1 MNSKIFP
8 KDKVKIVISDFDGV
22 FTDGKLTIYSDGT
35 TSKNVDYKDIMAI
48 ANILKQ
54 DIKFAIIS
62 GETSAAIDLIKSKF
76 PMIDTFQNERKKINV
91 LNSLLEKYELE
102 LENVIYIGDDI
113 NDIECLNSVAYPATV
128 QDAHETVKN
137 LDGIFVSTQK
147 GGCGAFREIMDCI
160 L

>member
-1 MNSKIFP
+1 MNKKIFP
-8 KDKVKIVISDFDGV
+8 KDKIKIVISDFDGV

-48 ANILKQ
+48 ANIIKQ

-62 GETSAAIDLIKSKF
+62 GETSAAIDIMKSKF

-91 LNSLLEKYELE
+91 LNSLLEKYELN

-113 NDIECLNSVAYPATV
+113 NDIECLNAVAYPATV
-128 QDAHETVKN
+128 QDAHETVKK
-137 LDGIFVSTQK
+137 LDGIYISTK
-147 GGCGAFREIMDCI
+147 NGGCGAFREIMDCI

>member
-1 MNSKIFP
+1 M
-8 KDKVKIVISDFDGV
+8 VVSDVDGV

-48 ANILKQ
+48 ANIIKQ

-62 GETSAAIDLIKSKF
+62 GEKSAAIDIIKSKF
-76 PMIDTFQNERKKINV
+76 PMIDEFQNERKKINV
-91 LNSLLEKYELE
+91 LNLLLEKYNLD
-102 LENVIYIGDDI
+102 LDNVIYIGDDI
-113 NDIECLNSVAYPATV
+113 NDIECLNAVSHPATV
-128 QDAHETVKN
+128 QDAHDTVKN
-137 LDGIFVSTQK
+137 LDGIYVSTKK

>member
-1 MNSKIFP
+1 MSTKIFP
-8 KDKVKIVISDFDGV
+8 KDKIKIVVSDFDGI

-62 GETSAAIDLIKSKF
+62 GETSAAIDLMKSKF

-91 LNSLLEKYELE
+91 LNFLLEKYNLK

-113 NDIECLNSVAYPATV
+113 NDIECLNAVAYPATV
-128 QDAHETVKN
+128 EDAHKTVKELN
-137 LDGIFVSTQK
+137 GIYISTKK

>member
-1 MNSKIFP
+1 MNTKIFP
-8 KDKVKIVISDFDGV
+8 KEQIKMIVSDFDGI

-62 GETSAAIDLIKSKF
+62 GETSAAIDLMKSKF
-76 PMIDTFQNERKKINV
+76 PMIETFQNERKKINV
-91 LNSLLEKYELE
+91 LNSLLDKYGLE

-137 LDGIFVSTQK
+137 LDGIFISTKK

>member
-1 MNSKIFP
+1 MNKNFP
-8 KDKVKIVISDFDGV
+8 KDKIKIVISDFDGV

-62 GETSAAIDLIKSKF
+62 GETSAAIDLMKSKF

-91 LNSLLEKYELE
+91 LNSLLEKYELKY
-102 LENVIYIGDDI
+102 ENVIYIGDDI
-113 NDIECLNSVAYPATV
+113 NDIECLSSVAFPATV
-128 QDAHETVKN
+128 QDAHDTVKN
-137 LDGIFVSTQK
+137 LDGIYISSKK

>member
-1 MNSKIFP
+1 MSTKIFP
-8 KDKVKIVISDFDGV
+8 KDKIKIVVSDFDGI

-62 GETSAAIDLIKSKF
+62 GETSAAIDLMKSKF

-91 LNSLLEKYELE
+91 LNFLLEKYNLN

-113 NDIECLNSVAYPATV
+113 NDIECLNAVAYPATV
-128 QDAHETVKN
+128 EDAHKTVKELN
-137 LDGIFVSTQK
+137 GIYISTKK